1 VNSIVY
7 STAREFGGTRCWR
20 LLGLRLDDDDVA
32 AADRGCLP
40 PAGAWASKRCSAAS
54 DIFIHAFPVV
64 THASLCFI
72 SAAVNIALLQLTT
85 GLSLLLNTRDIQD
98 VLNTHGGVYLKPP

>member
-1 VNSIVY
+1 MLGPL
-7 STAREFGGTRCWR
+7 RR
-20 LLGLRLDDDDVA
+20 L
-32 AADRGCLP
+32 AADPGRLP

-85 GLSLLLNTRDIQD
+85 GLSLLLNTRDIQH

>member
-1 VNSIVY
+1 MLGPL
-7 STAREFGGTRCWR
+7 RR
-20 LLGLRLDDDDVA
+20 L
-32 AADRGCLP
+32 AADPGRLP

>member
-1 VNSIVY
+1 VLGPL
-7 STAREFGGTRCWR
+7 RR
-20 LLGLRLDDDDVA
+20 L
-32 AADRGCLP
+32 AADPGRLP
-40 PAGAWASKRCSAAS
+40 PAGAWASKRCSA